1 MEERGVNLLFYSPM
15 CPYCIECLQILE
27 PFAQK
32 ISFIGY
38 VNIHKARD
46 SLPILV
52 RQVPTLV
59 LNNGETVYEGRD
71 VYLWITGLI
80 NMIQSQDEPTKKK
93 EEERNNKSSVP
104 VHQPEHQRLEPVW
117 SSSSLGNNKSSGGRV
132 FSAID
137 DYKTITENIDYSKI
151 KSIKTDDT
159 KLTVSPDSLVEQR
172 KNEIEKYF
180 PR

>member
-15 CPYCIECLQILE
+15 CPYCVECLQILE
-27 PFAQK
+27 PYAQK

-38 VNIHKARD
+38 VNIHKAKD

-52 RQVPTLV
+52 RRVPTLV

-80 NMIQSQDEPTKKK
+80 NMIQSQDEPLKKK
-93 EEERNNKSSVP
+93 EEERKEETTKP
-104 VHQPEHQRLEPVW
+104 IPQKERLEPVW
-117 SSSSLGNNKSSGGRV
+117 SSSSLSNNKSSGRV
-132 FSAID
+132 YSAID
-137 DYKTITENIDYSKI
+137 DYKTITENIDYSRI
-151 KSIKTDDT
+151 KNIKTDDA